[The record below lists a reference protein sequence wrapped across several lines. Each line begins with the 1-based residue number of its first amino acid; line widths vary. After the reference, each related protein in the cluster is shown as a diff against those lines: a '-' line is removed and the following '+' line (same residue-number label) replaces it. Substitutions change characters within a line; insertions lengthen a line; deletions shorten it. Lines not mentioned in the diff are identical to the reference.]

1 MSNRFI
7 KGKVH
12 VWLGAVDATRPAA
25 PNIAPAEADWT
36 PLGVDLFDDA
46 GLNWQLSQEITSFGP
61 HNSVFKSAVFR
72 DSAGVMFSF
81 TMQDFTAEV
90 LAKAMNNITVGDSA
104 ADATNVGYSELKPG
118 SIGVEVAEMA
128 VLVRVDS
135 SPYFTGEGATPDLYV
150 TEWYSPRA
158 YESSNFDTALSAK
171 GDVAKTPFEFMG
183 LLSQGT
189 GVAEADK
196 MGSWRITDA
205 DTATATAT

>member
-61 HNSVFKSAVFR
+61 HNSVFKSAAFR

-90 LAKAMNNITVGDSA
+90 LAKAMNSITPGIGA
-104 ADATNVGYSELKPG
+104 ADATNVGFKELKPG

-135 SPYFTGEGATPDLYV
+135 SPYSGDSVGAKAIDLYV

-183 LLSQGT
+183 LLSQGMA
-189 GVAEADK
+189 VADADK

-205 DTATATAT
+205 DTTS